1 MPHYPEFV
9 FVNLNDR
16 VGGLHG
22 VHHAFEREVM
32 NIVFYAIV
40 ARVIVTINIGSY
52 AGKLCEEANDSFVVP
67 EIVDVCRVNGKMAE
81 EDHSLL
87 SLCC

>member
-40 ARVIVTINIGSY
+40 ARVIVMSWKGWAAAPQTGTY
-52 AGKLCEEANDSFVVP
+52 RGP
-67 EIVDVCRVNGKMAE
+67 
-81 EDHSLL
+81 SLIQY
-87 SLCC
+87 